1 LPLFLS
7 QKEVNVELHCK
18 NNLECNILMGIMKLN
33 LHRVIP
39 DYADY
44 LKDESR
50 LKGEA
55 ETISFPVSET
65 EIRETISLFNKEG
78 IPVTVQGGRTGI
90 TGGSVPRSGHILNLS
105 RMSKVLGMRYDSSNS
120 KYILKVQPGILL
132 DNINNILTS
141 RKADSREWDT
151 ESLKIWRQFCLVDK
165 RRKFFFPPNPTETT
179 ASIGGMAANNASG
192 SRSFLYGSV
201 RKHIIGL
208 KAILPDGSGI
218 YLKRGVERAE
228 GLKFA
233 LKTDS
238 GQIIRG
244 RLPDYTMPRVKN
256 AAGFFAEKDM
266 DLIDL
271 FIGSEGTLGV
281 ITELELIISPMPPVI
296 WGFMIFLPDEEGA
309 VSLVRRLRDE
319 SNALTF
325 SVHNYEKQVPQPAAI
340 EYFDRE
346 SLELLKNQKLLNPA
360 FRHLPEIKLTDVC
373 ALYVEFHANTDK
385 EIESIAE
392 SIIPLVEK
400 TGGNSDEIWV
410 ASNPDELKR
419 LLDFRH
425 AIPETVNMIIDRRR
439 VRFPGITKLGTDM
452 AVPDSR
458 LETVMAMYG
467 TDLTRLGLEYVKFG
481 HIGNNHIHVNIMP
494 RSKEEY
500 RIGKDLYSQWA
511 KKVVSMHG
519 TVSAEHGIGKL
530 KVELLKIMYGAKGLK
545 EMQELKRIFDPKGL
559 LNRGNDF
566 DDNLMS

>member
-1 LPLFLS
+1 
-7 QKEVNVELHCK
+7 
-18 NNLECNILMGIMKLN
+18 MKLN
-33 LHRVIP
+33 FHKVIP

-50 LKGEA
+50 LRGEA
-55 ETISFPVSET
+55 ETINFPVSET
-65 EIRETISLFNKEG
+65 EIRETLTQLNTQN

-90 TGGSVPRSGHILNLS
+90 TGGSVPEGGHILNLS

-120 KYILKVQPGILL
+120 KYILKVQPGVLL
-132 DNINNILTS
+132 DNVNSILVS
-141 RKADSREWDT
+141 RKADTERWDK
-151 ESLKIWRQFCLVDK
+151 ESLKVWERFRREEGNK
-165 RRKFFFPPNPTETT
+165 RFFFPPNPTETT
-179 ASIGGMAANNASG
+179 ASIGGMTANNASG

-201 RKHIIGL
+201 RKHIRGIKL
-208 KAILPDGSGI
+208 IFPDGSGI

-228 GLKFA
+228 SLKFA

-256 AAGFFAEKDM
+256 AAGLFSEEDM

-281 ITELELIISPMPPVI
+281 ITELEVIISPMPPVI
-296 WGFMIFLPDEEGA
+296 WGFMIFLKSEGE
-309 VSLVRRLRDE
+309 VIDLIRKFRGELKTEDVLP
-319 SNALTF
+319 
-325 SVHNYEKQVPQPAAI
+325 KPAAI
-340 EYFDRE
+340 EYFDKK
-346 SLELLKNQKLLNPA
+346 SLELLKRAKFISLT
-360 FRHLPEIKLTDVC
+360 FKRLPEIRLKNVC
-373 ALYVEFHANTDK
+373 ALYVEYHVNSEK
-385 EIESIAE
+385 EIEKTAE
-392 SIIPLVEK
+392 SIIRMVEK
-400 TGGNSDEIWV
+400 TGGNSDEIW
-410 ASNPDELKR
+410 AATNSLELNR
-419 LLDFRH
+419 LKDFRH
-425 AIPETVNMIIDRRR
+425 AVPETVNAAIEERRKT
-439 VRFPGITKLGTDM
+439 VPEITKLGTDM

-467 TDLTRLGLEYVKFG
+467 TDLTRLGFEYVKFG

-530 KVELLKIMYGAKGLK
+530 KVELLRIMYGDRGLK
-545 EMQELKRIFDPKGL
+545 EMQKLKKAFDPKWI

-566 DDNLMS
+566 DGN